1 MAKIKGGRP
10 RKGDKAPCFGGKRYW
25 LRSSAEVEEILRAAQ
40 CDNPGKSMSEI
51 IRNLVLLGSKTLDRV
66 GDKRYYLD

>member
-10 RKGDKAPCFGGKRYW
+10 RKGEKAPCFGGKQYW
-25 LRSSAEVEEILRAAQ
+25 LRSSAEVEEILRAVQ
-40 CDNPGKSMSEI
+40 RDNPGKSMSEI
-51 IRNLVLLGSKTLDRV
+51 IRSLVLLGAKTLDES